1 MPFSGR
7 AVIQQG
13 MVQAMIQRRE
23 EVLHCIFI
31 YLSICLCIYLSMC
44 LSIYVFI
51 YLSISTSIRYLYLY
65 LTYIYIHAGLFWS
78 KTKKLKVQTFW
89 RGKAIES
96 AFIIQFVLS
105 HADIIS
111 ILCKASFANEAFSMQ
126 LELF

>member
-1 MPFSGR
+1 MKTRSPHAIPRTSGDP
-7 AVIQQG
+7 AGDGTGDDPAQG
-13 MVQAMIQRRE
+13 GGSALYMYISVHLSM
-23 EVLHCIFI
+23 
-31 YLSICLCIYLSMC
+31 YLS
-44 LSIYVFI
+44 I
-51 YLSISTSIRYLYLY
+51 YLSISTSIRYLFLY

-96 AFIIQFVLS
+96 AFIVQFVLS

-111 ILCKASFANEAFSMQ
+111 IRCKASFANEAFFMQ